1 MVSKVEEKK
10 MALINQVVKDNF
22 VFSVYITISNTA
34 CRIILV
40 TKVTTNFF
48 IKIDHILVI
57 TLIVKKDIKQR
68 INVHLENVM
77 KTTDFEAEEICSQ
90 SEASRGQKA
99 FFFRVFQHFFI

>member
-40 TKVTTNFF
+40 TKVSHFF
-48 IKIDHILVI
+48 GNKSRIILV
-57 TLIVKKDIKQR
+57 TKDNI
-68 INVHLENVM
+68 
-77 KTTDFEAEEICSQ
+77 
-90 SEASRGQKA
+90 
-99 FFFRVFQHFFI
+99 